1 MARDWLIYLQES
13 DNNKE
18 VKPLLEGILGNFINC
33 TNSKQKS
40 VNLLKILET
49 NFSTNPNTSV
59 KVNYIFLILDV
70 EAGILKSAY
79 FEIFQEPCDV
89 KFEV

>member
-40 VNLLKILET
+40 INLLKILET
-49 NFSTNPNTSV
+49 NFTSNPNTSM
-59 KVNYIFLILDV
+59 KVTDIFLTLDGMNK
-70 EAGILKSAY
+70 AGVSIEDRLFLKKSRQ
-79 FEIFQEPCDV
+79 I
-89 KFEV
+89 